1 MCADL
6 HPQLRRPYPGNR
18 LNVLATSIKE
28 RLATSAAFSLA
39 SAFLARG
46 ATAGLI
52 FLLVALAAQE
62 LDVQSFGLFSIF
74 YSVAGMLALIAA
86 GGQQTLIM
94 RSWNEYT
101 AVGDAAHFKGA
112 LIFGGVVFFVGLP
125 VLSFGLFSTL
135 AYWYPWPVA
144 FAVTSY
150 MAGLALVTTTSH
162 LVRAAVGIEAGDG
175 LGNLLTLIIPITYLL
190 VHLFIPGQADLAELF
205 FLFPLGS
212 LIASAMHIY
221 LLRNRISEEFPAFR
235 TVIPSFDLGVWGS
248 RSIKLW
254 LFNGLEATNQFLD
267 VLALGLLLSPAAA
280 GAYFIL
286 TRLSNVFVIAHGAVQ
301 FYCSRH
307 VPRLYF
313 AKDLAQLDYYLR
325 TVAVACGL
333 LVPAGLLVIWIMG
346 PYVLAMFGSEYVQY
360 APLLLLLS
368 LGTAAILSAG
378 ASGIILT
385 FTGHEGWIAAII
397 AATVAT
403 RLVGFVVVVPILQIA
418 GAALVT
424 ASSFILMSAGLWH
437 FTRKLTKLD
446 GSMFRLLSPPKI
458 RAPLP

>member
-1 MCADL
+1 MSVA
-6 HPQLRRPYPGNR
+6 
-18 LNVLATSIKE
+18 SIKQ
-28 RLATSAAFSLA
+28 RLETSAAFSLA
-39 SAFLARG
+39 TAFLARG

-62 LDVQSFGLFSIF
+62 LDVQSFGLFSMF
-74 YSVAGMLALIAA
+74 YSVAGMLALIVA

-101 AVGDAAHFKGA
+101 AAGDAAHFKGA
-112 LIFGGVVFFVGLP
+112 LIFGGAVFLVGLP
-125 VLSFGLFSTL
+125 ILSLGLFCTL
-135 AYWYPWPVA
+135 AFWYPWPIA
-144 FAVTSY
+144 IAVTSY
-150 MAGLALVTTTSH
+150 MAGLAVVTGTAH

-175 LGNLLTLIIPITYLL
+175 LGNLLTLALPITYLL
-190 VHLFIPGQADLAELF
+190 AHLFIPGQADLAELF

-212 LIASAMHIY
+212 LMASAIHIF
-221 LLRNRISEEFPAFR
+221 LLRNRIGEEFPTFTAV
-235 TVIPSFDLGVWGS
+235 TPSFDLGTWGG
-248 RSIKLW
+248 RSVKLW
-254 LFNGLEATNQFLD
+254 LFNGLESTNQFLD
-267 VLALGLLLSPAAA
+267 VLVLGLLLSPAAA

-286 TRLSNVFVIAHGAVQ
+286 TRLANVFIIAHGAVQ

-313 AKDLAQLDYYLR
+313 QRDFKQLDHYLHI
-325 TVAVACGL
+325 VALACGL
-333 LVPAGLLVIWIMG
+333 LIPAGLLAIWIAG

-360 APLLLLLS
+360 APLLVLLS

-378 ASGIILT
+378 ASGILLT
-385 FTGHEGWIAAII
+385 FTGHEGWIGAIVAA
-397 AATVAT
+397 AVAT

-446 GSMFRLLSPPKI
+446 GSVFRLLSRPEG
-458 RAPLP
+458 PLT